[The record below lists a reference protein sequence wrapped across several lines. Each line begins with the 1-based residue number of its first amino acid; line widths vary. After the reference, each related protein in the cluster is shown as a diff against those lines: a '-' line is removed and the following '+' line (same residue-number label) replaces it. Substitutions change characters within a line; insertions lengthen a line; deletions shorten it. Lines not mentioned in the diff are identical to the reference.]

1 MPTTATERPA
11 PPPAARR
18 PGPPRVPGRS
28 PTRTI
33 RGREGLWGW
42 FFVSPMVLGL
52 GLFLALPILMA
63 AWVSLLDWNGQS
75 NPFTPDADFVG
86 LDNYRSLLA
95 EDGLART
102 LLATSLRNNAYYVL
116 LTVPLQTALS
126 LTLAIIVNQRML
138 RGRSMLRTTFYFPSV
153 TSSIAVCTVFLFL
166 FQGSGAVNQLLGW
179 IGVKGPNWFQ
189 DPRGVLWVL
198 LDALGITDGVPG
210 GFLADHRMMGL
221 PFSEWLAGP
230 SVAMCTLILLAVWTT
245 SGTFMLIFLAA
256 LQNIPRELEEA
267 AALDGASRRHVLRHV
282 LLPALRPVMFLVT
295 TLGLIATWQVFDQ
308 VYVLG
313 QGDPANTTLT
323 PAYLS
328 YSYGFDN
335 ADFGQ
340 GAAISFI
347 LLAIVLLMTGVQRF
361 LLRERGGGRG
371 PLRRLAA
378 GAARGAVPAAA
389 KPGRGGKPEHGEG
402 KEAPRAH
409 D

>member
-1 MPTTATERPA
+1 MSTSTGTPA
-11 PPPAARR
+11 PPSTAGR
-18 PGPPRVPGRS
+18 PGPSPRSRFASRG
-28 PTRTI
+28 T

-42 FFVSPMVLGL
+42 LFVSPMVLGL
-52 GLFLALPILMA
+52 GLFMALPIVMA
-63 AWVSLLDWNGQS
+63 AWVSLLNWDGQS

-86 LDNYRSLLA
+86 LANYRSLLA

-102 LLATSLRNNAYYVL
+102 LLATSLRNNTYYVL

-126 LTLAIIVNQRML
+126 LTLAIVVNQRML

-166 FQGSGAVNQLLGW
+166 FQGSGAVNQLLGYV
-179 IGVKGPNWFQ
+179 GVKGPNWFA

-198 LDALGITDGVPG
+198 LEAAGVIDGEKPG
-210 GFLADHRMMGL
+210 GFLAEHRLMGL
-221 PFSEWLAGP
+221 PWSEWLAGP

-267 AALDGASRRHVLRHV
+267 AALDGAARRHVLRHV

-323 PAYLS
+323 PAFLS

-335 ADFGQ
+335 AEFGQ
-340 GAAISFI
+340 GAAISFV
-347 LLAIVLLMTGVQRF
+347 LLAIVLLMTGVQRV
-361 LLRERGGGRG
+361 LLRERGS
-371 PLRRLAA
+371 RRPRR
-378 GAARGAVPAAA
+378 ARGRQAQDTPEKGAV
-389 KPGRGGKPEHGEG
+389 
-402 KEAPRAH
+402 RAH

>member
-1 MPTTATERPA
+1 MPTTVTERPA
-11 PPPAARR
+11 PPPIKRR
-18 PGPPRVPGRS
+18 PGLTGRS
-28 PTRTI
+28 RPRSA

-42 FFVSPMVLGL
+42 LFVSPMVIGL
-52 GLFLALPILMA
+52 GVFMALPILMA
-63 AWVSLLDWNGQS
+63 AWVSLLNWNGQS

-95 EDGLART
+95 DDGLART

-166 FQGSGAVNQLLGW
+166 FQGSGAVNQLLSW
-179 IGVKGPNWFQ
+179 IGIKGPNWFQ
-189 DPRGVLWVL
+189 DSRGVIWVL
-198 LDALGITDGVPG
+198 LHALGIMDGSKPT
-210 GFLADHRMMGL
+210 GFLAEHSMMGL

-230 SVAMCTLILLAVWTT
+230 SVAMCTLIVLAVWTT

-267 AALDGASRRHVLRHV
+267 AALDGAGRRHVLRHV

-295 TLGLIATWQVFDQ
+295 TLGLIGTWQVFDQ

-347 LLAIVLLMTGVQRF
+347 LLGIVLLMTGMQRW
-361 LLRERGGGRG
+361 LLRERG
-371 PLRRLAA
+371 A
-378 GAARGAVPAAA
+378 
-389 KPGRGGKPEHGEG
+389 GKPVRRAVASVFAKRAGRG
-402 KEAPRAH
+402 KEAHGAQ

>member
-1 MPTTATERPA
+1 MSTTSTESPA
-11 PPPAARR
+11 PPPLRRR
-18 PGPPRVPGRS
+18 PGPTGR
-28 PTRTI
+28 TRSRTV

-42 FFVSPMVLGL
+42 LFVSPVVVGL
-52 GLFLALPILMA
+52 GVFMALPILMA
-63 AWVSLLDWNGQS
+63 AWVSLLNWNGQS
-75 NPFTPDADFVG
+75 SPFTPDADFVG
-86 LDNYRSLLA
+86 LENYRSLLA

-102 LLATSLRNNAYYVL
+102 LLATSLRNNVYYVL
-116 LTVPLQTALS
+116 LAVPLQTGLA

-138 RGRSMLRTTFYFPSV
+138 RGRSLLRTTFYFPSV

-166 FQGSGAVNQLLGW
+166 FQGSGAVNQLLGY
-179 IGVKGPNWFQ
+179 IGIKGPNWFA
-189 DPRGVLWVL
+189 DSRGVIWVL
-198 LDALGITDGVPG
+198 SDALGIIDGEKPG
-210 GFLADHRMMGL
+210 GVLAEHKLMGL
-221 PFSEWLAGP
+221 PWAEWLAGP

-267 AALDGASRRHVLRHV
+267 AALDGAGRRHVLRHV

-323 PAYLS
+323 PAFLS

-335 ADFGQ
+335 AEFGQ

-347 LLAIVLLMTGVQRF
+347 LLAIVLVMTGVQRW
-361 LLRERGGGRG
+361 LLRERGTRSPLARRG
-371 PLRRLAA
+371 KGA
-378 GAARGAVPAAA
+378 GSAQG
-389 KPGRGGKPEHGEG
+389 
-402 KEAPRAH
+402 
-409 D
+409 

>member
-1 MPTTATERPA
+1 MPTTVTERPA
-11 PPPAARR
+11 PPSV
-18 PGPPRVPGRS
+18 PPPGRS
-28 PTRTI
+28 GGAGSRPRTA

-52 GLFLALPILMA
+52 GLFMALPILMA
-63 AWVSLLDWNGQS
+63 AWVSFLDWDGQS
-75 NPFTPDADFVG
+75 NPFTPDAHFVG
-86 LDNYRSLLA
+86 LENYRSLLG

-179 IGVKGPNWFQ
+179 IGIKGPNWFQ
-189 DPRGVLWVL
+189 DPRGVVWVL
-198 LDALGITDGVPG
+198 LDALGVSDDSHPT
-210 GFLADHRMMGL
+210 GFLADHRLMGL
-221 PFSEWLAGP
+221 PLGEWLAGP

-267 AALDGASRRHVLRHV
+267 AALDGAARRHILRHV

-347 LLAIVLLMTGVQRF
+347 LLGIVLLMTGVQRW
-361 LLRERGGGRG
+361 LLRERGGRDGRG
-371 PLRRLAA
+371 ALRRRLAA
-378 GAARGAVPAAA
+378 AGL
-389 KPGRGGKPEHGEG
+389 
-402 KEAPRAH
+402 PRAGVTEVEEARRAQ